1 MVANRLPLQ
10 IVIYIYNIK
19 KMMVHVGELQLQ
31 SNPRHVFLTSISKK
45 NTDMKHQACRE
56 LNVLIQKL
64 DQR

>member
-1 MVANRLPLQ
+1 
-10 IVIYIYNIK
+10 
-19 KMMVHVGELQLQ
+19 MVHVGELQLQ